1 MSDGLDEPSAA
12 ATPPPAPAAP
22 ELSVLLIHL
31 LKGVIHRE
39 EDERLWASLLKLQAR
54 VREYAAVLL
63 LELVLDEAEGH
74 AFLKSRPEPDEAD
87 SAPRLPR
94 LVPRR
99 PLSYPV
105 SLMLA
110 LLRKRMAE
118 FDAGGGE
125 TRLVL
130 SREDIAELMRVF
142 LPTGSNEA
150 KLIDQVDATITK
162 VREWLQKR
170 IDSEDK
176 RLARLAE
183 RIINAMRGFQEA
195 FKAESAEVDGV
206 RADAGGAPA
215 RRPAALR
222 GTLQGAAQ
230 RQHHQRDRQL
240 QRAAGA
246 RARQH
251 PRARRLHQSIAGGD
265 RLQPRPV
272 HPADRA
278 DQPGRRDP
286 RVPAGPAQLHRGQPD
301 RFGRRA
307 VLGGQVSAG
316 QFGLEWGAVRSR
328 SFRFVVIDEAFG
340 RGSDESAQYGLKLF
354 QQLNLQLLIVTPLQK
369 IHIIEPYVASVAFVH
384 NEGGRNSRLR
394 CLSIEEYRSERDAA
408 DRRSSAPAMP

>member
-1 MSDGLDEPSAA
+1 MSDWLDEPSAA
-12 ATPPPAPAAP
+12 ATPTPAPAAP

-130 SREDIAELMRVF
+130 TREDIAELMRVF

-162 VREWLQKR
+162 VVDLGFLRKLKPASGTTQDRGRYELRRILKAYVDAQWLA
-170 IDSEDK
+170 DFE
-176 RLARLAE
+176 ARLA
-183 RIINAMRGFQEA
+183 AYRGLA
-195 FKAESAEVDGV
+195 AT
-206 RADAGGAPA
+206 AG
-215 RRPAALR
+215 
-222 GTLQGAAQ
+222 
-230 RQHHQRDRQL
+230 
-240 QRAAGA
+240 
-246 RARQH
+246 
-251 PRARRLHQSIAGGD
+251 
-265 RLQPRPV
+265 
-272 HPADRA
+272 
-278 DQPGRRDP
+278 
-286 RVPAGPAQLHRGQPD
+286 
-301 RFGRRA
+301 
-307 VLGGQVSAG
+307 
-316 QFGLEWGAVRSR
+316 SR
-328 SFRFVVIDEAFG
+328 SG
-340 RGSDESAQYGLKLF
+340 
-354 QQLNLQLLIVTPLQK
+354 
-369 IHIIEPYVASVAFVH
+369 
-384 NEGGRNSRLR
+384 
-394 CLSIEEYRSERDAA
+394 A
-408 DRRSSAPAMP
+408 DD